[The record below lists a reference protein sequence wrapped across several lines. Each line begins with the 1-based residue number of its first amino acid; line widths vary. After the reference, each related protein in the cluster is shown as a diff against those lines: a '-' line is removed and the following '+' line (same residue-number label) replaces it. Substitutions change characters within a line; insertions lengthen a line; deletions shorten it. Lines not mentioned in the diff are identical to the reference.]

1 MFSNEIRF
9 TLARCNTSLE
19 TPTAQS
25 HSENDDG
32 VQELSRKKGN
42 QPASWFRADTYK
54 AFKT

>member
-42 QPASWFRADTYK
+42 QPAS
-54 AFKT
+54 